1 MYDGVYDKGW
11 EEIRKERLERQ
22 KKLGIIPEN
31 TELAPL
37 NPGVKPWNELSEEE
51 KETFTTFQET
61 YAGFLT
67 HTDEQIGRFVES
79 LKAVGEFEDTMIVF
93 LADNGASPIGRRNWF
108 H

>member
-1 MYDGVYDKGW
+1 M
-11 EEIRKERLERQ
+11 
-22 KKLGIIPEN
+22 
-31 TELAPL
+31 
-37 NPGVKPWNELSEEE
+37 SEEE
-51 KETFTTFQET
+51 KETFTNFQET

-93 LADNGASPIGRRNWF
+93 EPIMERARWEKELVPLII